1 MLTVGLEAK
10 VIAINNMK
18 IDESVADESADLLA
32 ESEDRRAE
40 FLDLL
45 LQSKESSSN
54 SDSLYFVAKLSLNS
68 NENCSQYEGEILR
81 FLEGNIAALVANYF
95 SVSVLKPGKADS
107 IARTVEKIEA
117 NRQGDPLLTA
127 EQIASS
133 VVREQQGKDADGVVV
148 GFGTVKPL

>member
-1 MLTVGLEAK
+1 
-10 VIAINNMK
+10 MK

-32 ESEDRRAE
+32 ESEERRAE

-45 LQSKESSSN
+45 LQSKESLSN
-54 SDSLYFVAKLSLNS
+54 SDSLYSVAKLSLNS

-148 GFGTVKPL
+148 GFGTVKP